1 MDRQAG
7 PQWISRQVRSA
18 FLRFF
23 AERGHTIVASSSLI
37 PGNDPTLLFVNAG
50 MVQFKEAFL
59 GLEKRSYSRA
69 VTAQK
74 CMRVS
79 GKHNDLENVGPSPR
93 HHTFFEMLGNFSLG
107 DYFKREAVAYA
118 FELMTGEFGIPAEK
132 LVFTVHNTDDE
143 AFEAWLAIP
152 GVRPD
157 QVLRMGDKTNFWMM
171 ADTGPCGP
179 TSEIHYDWGKEACTC
194 GQENCS
200 VALDNGCERWLEIW
214 NLVFMQFDQNA
225 QGDRTPLPRPGVD
238 TGMGLERIVAVLQ
251 NAKTNYDTDLF
262 MPIMDY
268 TQKLL
273 GQTSE
278 ERERHLVNYR
288 VIADHGR
295 AMTFLIAD
303 GVLPGNTGRGYVLRL
318 IMRRAMRYGRQM
330 GFSGPFLGN
339 VAAKVIEM
347 MGDVYPELRERQKFI
362 LEVIGQEEE
371 RFARTL
377 ESGLA
382 IFERQAA
389 EALASGKRII
399 SGEGAFRLYD
409 TYGFPIDLT
418 RDVARERGLEVDEA
432 GFRQAMEQQRL
443 RSQSE
448 EQFAVNA
455 QAEFYRYLDLPPTSF
470 LGYESLESTSEILAL
485 VRENRLVETVQA
497 GENVQ
502 IVLAATPFYAESG
515 GQVGD
520 TGKISY
526 SEGTVE
532 VTDTQRPVPGIIVHY
547 GKVTSGYLR
556 QGDVVIARVDTERR
570 KDIMRNH
577 TVTHLLHKSLRD
589 ILGPHAVQRGSL
601 VAPDRLRFDFA
612 HLQPVTS
619 EELHR
624 IEAETNDAILA
635 NLDVIPTILSLAQAQ
650 ALGAMALFGEK
661 YGDQVRMM
669 SIGGD
674 YSRELCGGTHLRHTG
689 EIGFFTVVS
698 EGSIGA
704 GLRRIEALTGRWAEF
719 YVRSQLDTLQEVAHV
734 IGSSSNEILEK
745 ASQISQELADQR
757 REIARLRRELSR
769 SQLDRLI
776 AQATPV
782 DGMSVLAAEVQA
794 MDAEDLRQM
803 TDWIR
808 DRLGSSVVVLGSVIE
823 GKPLLVGAV
832 TPDLIPRGLHAGNL
846 IRDIARTIDGG
857 GGGRPNLAQAGG
869 KDASRLPAALAQVL
883 DYVKNKV

>member
-1 MDRQAG
+1 MDHQANRQLSS
-7 PQWISRQVRSA
+7 QEVRSI
-18 FLRFF
+18 FLSFF
-23 AERGHTIVASSSLI
+23 AERGHKVVASSSLI

-59 GLEKRSYSRA
+59 GLEKRTYARA

-107 DYFKREAVAYA
+107 DYFKREAIPYA
-118 FELMTGEFGIPAEK
+118 FELMTGVFAIPVEK

-143 AFEAWLAIP
+143 AFESWRAIP
-152 GVRPD
+152 GVHPD
-157 QVLRMGDKTNFWMM
+157 QILRMGDKTNFWMM

-179 TSEIHYDWGKEACTC
+179 TSEIHYDWGEEACTC
-194 GQENCS
+194 GEKLCS

-225 QGDRTPLPRPGVD
+225 QSNRTLLPRPGVD

-262 MPIMDY
+262 VPIMDY
-268 TQKLL
+268 TQRLL
-273 GQTSE
+273 GHTPA
-278 ERERHLVNYR
+278 EREKHIVNYR

-330 GFSGPFLGN
+330 GFTGPFLGN
-339 VAAKVIEM
+339 IAAKVIEM
-347 MGDVYPELRERQKFI
+347 MGDIYPELRQRQKFI

-377 ESGLA
+377 EAGLA
-382 IFERQAA
+382 MFERQAA

-418 RDVARERGLEVDEA
+418 RDVARERNLEVDEA

-443 RSQSE
+443 RSQSV

-455 QAEFYRYLDLPPTSF
+455 QAEFYRYLDLPPSRF
-470 LGYESLESTSEILAL
+470 LGYDSLESTSEILAL
-485 VRENRLVETVQA
+485 IQDNRLTEIVQA

-502 IVLAATPFYAESG
+502 VVLAATPFYAESG

-526 SEGTVE
+526 GEGAIE
-532 VTDTQRPVPGIIVHY
+532 VTDTQRPIPGIIVHY
-547 GKVTSGYLR
+547 GKVITGYLR
-556 QGDVVIARVDTERR
+556 QGDVVIAQVDAERR

-577 TVTHLLHKSLRD
+577 TATHLLHKALRD
-589 ILGPHAVQRGSL
+589 ILGPHALQRGSL
-601 VAPDRLRFDFA
+601 VAQGHLRFDFA
-612 HLQPVTS
+612 NLQPVTV
-619 EELHR
+619 EELHK
-624 IEAETNDAILA
+624 IEAETNAAILA
-635 NLDVIPTILSLAQAQ
+635 NMDVIPTILSLAQAQ
-650 ALGAMALFGEK
+650 AIGAMALFGEK
-661 YGDQVRMM
+661 YGDQVRMI
-669 SIGGD
+669 SVGD
-674 YSRELCGGTHLRHTG
+674 NYSRELCGGTHLRHTG
-689 EIGFFTVVS
+689 EIGFFTIIS
-698 EGSIGA
+698 ESSVGA
-704 GLRRIEALTGRWAEF
+704 GLRRIEALTGRGAET
-719 YVRSQLDTLQEVAHV
+719 YVRQQLDALQEIAHV
-734 IGSSSNEILEK
+734 IGSSSNEIVEK
-745 ASQISQELADQR
+745 ANQLSHELAEQR
-757 REIARLRRELSR
+757 REIARLHRELSR
-769 SQLDRLI
+769 NQLDTLI
-776 AQATPV
+776 TQATRV
-782 DGMSVLAAEVQA
+782 DGMSILAAEVQA

-808 DRLGSSVVVLGSVIE
+808 DRLGSSVVVLGAVIE

-832 TPDLIPRGLHAGNL
+832 TPDLISRGLHAGNL
-846 IRDIARTIDGG
+846 VRDIARTIDGG
-857 GGGRPNLAQAGG
+857 GGGKPNMAQAGG
-869 KDASRLPAALAQVL
+869 KDASKLPAALAQVL
-883 DYVKNKV
+883 DYIRNKV